1 MIAQVTDHATSENAN
16 VWTAMKDT
24 TVRKVCVQ
32 FFVRGTVRMQVVYV
46 TVWKGGKVRN
56 VTFQHTTVSRPTVPG
71 EVNVSPAIAIVRLD
85 GKGKSATKR
94 TALIQLAVAMAH
106 ACVVDACVVQDG
118 EVPLAVNAM
127 LGYNVVFLHAL
138 NVAYTT

>member
-1 MIAQVTDHATSENAN
+1 MFVKKYASNNSQLFSQVS
-16 VWTAMKDT
+16 
-24 TVRKVCVQ
+24 VQ

-85 GKGKSATKR
+85 GKGRSATKVFKIAYY
-94 TALIQLAVAMAH
+94 TQF
-106 ACVVDACVVQDG
+106 
-118 EVPLAVNAM
+118 
-127 LGYNVVFLHAL
+127 LGV
-138 NVAYTT
+138 